1 MGLKLN
7 QTADVG
13 SMGLPYRT
21 AAIFTGTETAPRG
34 PVPYLREHRKAFR
47 EGDESELDSE
57 IGVRNF
63 ILASAEGFIEP
74 ANFLS
79 PEDGECAADYFVCL
93 LSS

>member
-1 MGLKLN
+1 
-7 QTADVG
+7 V
-13 SMGLPYRT
+13 
-21 AAIFTGTETAPRG
+21 
-34 PVPYLREHRKAFR
+34 RERREAVR
-47 EGDESELDSE
+47 EGDESELGSE

-79 PEDGECAADYFVCL
+79 PEDRECAVDYFVCL